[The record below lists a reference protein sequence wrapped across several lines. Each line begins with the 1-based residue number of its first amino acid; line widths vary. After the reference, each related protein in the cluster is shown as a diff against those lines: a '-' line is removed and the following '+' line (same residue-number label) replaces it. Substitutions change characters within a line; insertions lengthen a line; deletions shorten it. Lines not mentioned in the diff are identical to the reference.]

1 MANKTKAELEKE
13 IEDMRNQ
20 MVALMAMVGATANLY
35 KEQEQNAG
43 NRKTVTLVN
52 MCRGNFNLAVDSK
65 ERYHI
70 NGQFSSITVAED
82 RVRALAKKMPKTF
95 REGRVYIANAPKLV
109 YELGLDDIY
118 AEELLSPEEL
128 KNFLNHDET
137 VICDA
142 VQQLTEGQRKAIT
155 ERLIEA
161 RENGVRLVSSDVLES
176 LSKIKGMPKFMHI
189 ENVTE
194 D

>member
-13 IEDMRNQ
+13 IEEMRNQ
-20 MVALMAMVGATANLY
+20 MSALMAMVGATANLY

-52 MCRGNFNLAVDSK
+52 MCRGNFNLAVDDK
-65 ERYHI
+65 ERYYI
-70 NGQFSSITVAED
+70 EGQFNSITLAED

-95 REGRVYIANAPKLV
+95 REGLVYIADAPKFV

-118 AEELLSPEEL
+118 AEKLLSPEEL
-128 KNFLNHDET
+128 KDFLNHDET

-142 VQQLTEGQRKAIT
+142 VQQLTECQKKAVK
-155 ERLIEA
+155 ERLIES
-161 RENGVRLVSSDVLES
+161 RENGERLVSSDILES
-176 LSKIKGMPKFMHI
+176 LSKIKGMPKFMYI